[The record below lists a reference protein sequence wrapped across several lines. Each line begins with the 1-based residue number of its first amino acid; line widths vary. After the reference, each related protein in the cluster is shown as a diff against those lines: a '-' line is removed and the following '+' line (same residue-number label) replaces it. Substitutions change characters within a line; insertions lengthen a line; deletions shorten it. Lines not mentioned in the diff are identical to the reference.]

1 MASSARRV
9 SVGFQGGQVLAL
21 RVEDVQL
28 KAFYGA
34 LGSAGWHEIESDDGT
49 VRVDLGKI
57 VYVSAESDDLRV
69 GFG

>member
-1 MASSARRV
+1 MASGARRI

-21 RVEDVQL
+21 RVEDPQL
-28 KAFYGA
+28 KAFYAA
-34 LGSAGWHEIESDDGT
+34 LGNTGWHELDSEDGT

-57 VYVSAESDDLRV
+57 VYVSAESDDARV